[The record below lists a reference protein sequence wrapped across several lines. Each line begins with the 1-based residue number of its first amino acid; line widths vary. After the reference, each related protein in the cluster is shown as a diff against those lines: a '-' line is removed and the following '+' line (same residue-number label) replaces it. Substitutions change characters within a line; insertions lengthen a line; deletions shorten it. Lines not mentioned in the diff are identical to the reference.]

1 MQTIGEKISALRKQ
15 RKMTQDELAEKM
27 GVSSQAV
34 SKWETNMSIPDLPS
48 LINLADFF
56 GITLD
61 ELVRDR
67 KPDVRLVPEEQRRDI
82 NEMLLRVNVHT
93 VQGDTVKV
101 NLPLALLK
109 IAADAKIQ
117 LPKFTGSEA
126 LQSLDLHMLLDL
138 VEKGVVGE
146 IVKVETS
153 EGDIVEVTAGP

>member
-61 ELVRDR
+61 ELVRNR

-117 LPKFTGSEA
+117 LPEFTGSEA

>member
-61 ELVRDR
+61 ERSGTGN
-67 KPDVRLVPEEQRRDI
+67 QTCGWCRR
-82 NEMLLRVNVHT
+82 NSAGT
-93 VQGDTVKV
+93 STKCSC
-101 NLPLALLK
+101 
-109 IAADAKIQ
+109 
-117 LPKFTGSEA
+117 GS
-126 LQSLDLHMLLDL
+126 
-138 VEKGVVGE
+138 
-146 IVKVETS
+146 TS
-153 EGDIVEVTAGP
+153 TRCRGTLSR